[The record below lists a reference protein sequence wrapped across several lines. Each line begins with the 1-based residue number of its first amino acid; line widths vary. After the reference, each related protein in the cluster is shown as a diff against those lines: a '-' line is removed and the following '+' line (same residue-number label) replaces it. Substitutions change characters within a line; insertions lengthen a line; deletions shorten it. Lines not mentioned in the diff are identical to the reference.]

1 MTSNSQLKQKNI
13 ELKMQNSNLLDL
25 RFALMSDN
33 RRIEA
38 ERDNLRTHNDL
49 LVQALDAVM
58 AERDEA
64 RAWARR
70 MMKERDQYRERCVEL
85 EARLDI
91 GYGNLADIE
100 PPKFTLEPTG
110 TYIVNRSGTAR
121 PDYGHELTGQI
132 GGTGD

>member
-1 MTSNSQLKQKNI
+1 MTSTSQLKQKNI

-49 LVQALDAVM
+49 LVQALDAAT

-70 MMKERDQYRERCVEL
+70 MMRERD
-85 EARLDI
+85 EARDLLGMMDI
-91 GYGNLADIE
+91 DKIAENLE
-100 PPKFTLEPTG
+100 KMRRWLK
-110 TYIVNRSGTAR
+110 
-121 PDYGHELTGQI
+121 
-132 GGTGD
+132 

>member
-38 ERDNLRTHNDL
+38 ERDNLQTHNDL
-49 LVQALDAVM
+49 LVQALDDM
-58 AERDEA
+58 TEQRDEA

-70 MMKERDQYRERCVEL
+70 MKRERD
-85 EARLDI
+85 EARDLLGMMDVDKI
-91 GYGNLADIE
+91 VENLE
-100 PPKFTLEPTG
+100 QMRRWLK
-110 TYIVNRSGTAR
+110 
-121 PDYGHELTGQI
+121 
-132 GGTGD
+132 

>member
-1 MTSNSQLKQKNI
+1 MTSNSQLQQKNI
-13 ELKMQNSNLLDL
+13 ELKYENDNLRDL
-25 RFALMSDN
+25 RWAVLEDN
-33 RRIEA
+33 RRLEV
-38 ERDNLRTHNDL
+38 ERAALETANDL
-49 LVQALDAVM
+49 LAQALDDM
-58 AERDEA
+58 TEQRDEA
-64 RAWARR
+64 REWARR
-70 MMKERDQYRERCVEL
+70 MKRERDALKERCVEL

>member
-49 LVQALDAVM
+49 LVQALDAAT

-70 MMKERDQYRERCVEL
+70 MMRERDELQRQLDEEKNKVNYIYR
-85 EARLDI
+85 I
-91 GYGNLADIE
+91 G
-100 PPKFTLEPTG
+100 FTLPPG
-110 TYIVNRSGTAR
+110 KWFV
-121 PDYGHELTGQI
+121 
-132 GGTGD
+132 GGPSD

>member
-49 LVQALDAVM
+49 LVQALDAVT

-70 MMKERDQYRERCVEL
+70 MKRERDALRDLLGMMDVDKIAE
-85 EARLDI
+85 
-91 GYGNLADIE
+91 NIE
-100 PPKFTLEPTG
+100 KMRRWLK
-110 TYIVNRSGTAR
+110 
-121 PDYGHELTGQI
+121 
-132 GGTGD
+132 